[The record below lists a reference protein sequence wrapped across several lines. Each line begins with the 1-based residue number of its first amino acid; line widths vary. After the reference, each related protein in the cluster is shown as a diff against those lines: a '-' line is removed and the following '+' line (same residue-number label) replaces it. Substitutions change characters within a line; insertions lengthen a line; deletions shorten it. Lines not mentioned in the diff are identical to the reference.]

1 MTLGPCPPMQL
12 LRPPA
17 VGSEGDEA
25 ADGPLKAALRLPEPG
40 RWGTADTDVQM
51 RREAA
56 RL

>member
-1 MTLGPCPPMQL
+1 MQL